1 MLYFLVGFMGAGK
14 TTVGRLLAARLGVA
28 FVDLDEQ
35 IEAASGTTVRQ
46 LFADIGEAGFR
57 SLEAAE
63 LERACQLGSAVVAT
77 GGGTLT
83 QDSNRSL
90 LRRAG
95 LTIFLN
101 PSFGAISRRIAL
113 AGKSD
118 RPLFR
123 DERQALELYRS
134 RLPLYRV
141 ADVVLD
147 VADTESADEVASRAA
162 LMLTAKSCVT

>member
-1 MLYFLVGFMGAGK
+1 MVPFFVQIKCKLGQSYAVANH
-14 TTVGRLLAARLGVA
+14 LADA
-28 FVDLDEQ
+28 E
-35 IEAASGTTVRQ
+35 IASHK
-46 LFADIGEAGFR
+46 
-57 SLEAAE
+57 
-63 LERACQLGSAVVAT
+63 
-77 GGGTLT
+77 
-83 QDSNRSL
+83 L

-123 DERQALELYRS
+123 DERQALELYRN

-147 VADTESADEVASRAA
+147 VADAESPDEVASRAA
-162 LMLTAKSCVT
+162 LMLSAKSCAT

>member
-1 MLYFLVGFMGAGK
+1 MGAGK
-14 TTVGRLLAARLGVA
+14 TTAGRLLAGRLGLP
-28 FVDLDEQ
+28 FVDLDEE
-35 IEAASGTTVRQ
+35 IERASDSTVRR
-46 LFADIGEAGFR
+46 LFADIGEPGFR
-57 SLEAAE
+57 ALESAQ
-63 LERACQLGSAVVAT
+63 LERACQIPNAVVAT

-83 QDSNRSL
+83 LEANRSL

-113 AGKSD
+113 GAKSD

-134 RLPLYRV
+134 RLPLYRA
-141 ADVVLD
+141 ADIVLD
-147 VADTESADEVASRAA
+147 IGDAESPDEVASRAA
-162 LMLTAKSCVT
+162 LLLSAKLCAT